1 LTEST
6 SMAAPWG
13 GLSIFWEGGR
23 LLRVILMPE
32 CDLPGNEVEERA
44 PQKGTA
50 HAAHLWLR
58 RFLEGQ
64 ERQPFPRLEE
74 LLDEAGVSGFQR
86 RVMEEAARIGFGKTR
101 SYSQLVIEEAA
112 RIGFGKTRSYSQLAL
127 DAERPGAA
135 RAVGNV
141 MSANPFPL
149 LVPCHRVVSASG
161 EPGGFR
167 WGTELKV
174 RLLSWEGDLLK

>member
-1 LTEST
+1 MTEST
-6 SMAAPWG
+6 SMAATWG

-44 PQKGTA
+44 PQNGTA

-58 RFLEGQ
+58 RFVKGQ
-64 ERQPFPRLEE
+64 ERRPFPRLEE

-86 RVMEEAARIGFGKTR
+86 RVMEEAARIGFGKTC
-101 SYSQLVIEEAA
+101 SYS
-112 RIGFGKTRSYSQLAL
+112 RLAL

-149 LVPCHRVVSASG
+149 LVPCHRVVLASG
-161 EPGGFR
+161 KPGGFQ

>member
-1 LTEST
+1 MTEST

-23 LLRVILMPE
+23 LLRVILIPE
-32 CDLPGNEVEERA
+32 CDLLGNEVEERA

-74 LLDEAGVSGFQR
+74 LLDEAGVSGFR
-86 RVMEEAARIGFGKTR
+86 RR
-101 SYSQLVIEEAA
+101 VIEEAA